1 VQRDLTIQSIDIWPV
16 DVDLS
21 DPFVISR
28 GAVSSAELAFVR
40 VTLPGGVE
48 GYGEIAPFT
57 VLTGETREQSI
68 DMARLAAQDLV
79 GTSCAEW
86 DAHGNAMMVAAPSQ
100 PAARCGL
107 ECAMV
112 DALARSRGVPLY
124 EHWSDL
130 GGTPALREHETDI
143 TLPILEPARV
153 DELAAQWYAR
163 GFRIFKMKV
172 GSNLDADV
180 RSVERLAGRH
190 PDVTFI
196 LDANQGFDVAGARE
210 LVRALAGYATRIKLI
225 EQPVARDD
233 LDGMAELR
241 SGCPIP
247 IAADESVFSLAD
259 AKRVIAAHAA
269 DCINL
274 KIMKAGLAET
284 IAIARAARAAG
295 LSLMIGG
302 MMESRLAMSFSF
314 SLVLATGWIEH
325 LDLDTPLLMA
335 DDPLE
340 GGYAYRGPALGL
352 WTEPGVGMRP
362 RLPGKGIAT
371 PGPVG

>member
-1 VQRDLTIQSIDIWPV
+1 MQPDPRLTIAAVDVRPV
-16 DVDLS
+16 DVELS

-28 GAVSSAELAFVR
+28 GAVSTAALAYVR
-40 VTLPGGVE
+40 VKLADGTE
-48 GYGEIAPFT
+48 GFGEIAPFT
-57 VLTGETREQSI
+57 ALTGETRARSI
-68 DMARLAAQDLV
+68 ATAKDLSAMLV
-79 GTSCAEW
+79 GCSCADWESLG
-86 DAHGNAMMVAAPSQ
+86 AIMAGVAANE

-112 DALARSRGVPLY
+112 DALARARGETLF
-124 EHWSDL
+124 EHWRAL

-143 TLPILEPARV
+143 TLPILEESRI

-172 GSNLDADV
+172 GQDVDKDV
-180 RSVERLAGRH
+180 RRVERLASAH
-190 PDVTFI
+190 PDVDFI
-196 LDANQGFDVAGARE
+196 LDANQGFDLKGARSMIS
-210 LVRALAGYATRIKLI
+210 ALSSLTKRIRLI

-233 LDGMAELR
+233 LGAMASLR
-241 SGCPIP
+241 ADAKIP
-247 IAADESVFSLAD
+247 IAADESVFSLED
-259 AKRVIAAHAA
+259 AKRVIANNAA

-274 KIMKAGLAET
+274 KIMKTGLAET
-284 IAIARAARAAG
+284 IAVARAARAAG

-314 SLVLATGWIEH
+314 SLVLATGWITH

-340 GGYAYRGPALGL
+340 GGYQYRGPMLTL
-352 WTEPGVGMRP
+352 WNEPGVGMRP
-362 RLPGKGIAT
+362 RRDN
-371 PGPVG
+371 